1 MKYNKKNM
9 IFCNYKIKPKFVFDE
24 LEEHQRQFFLL
35 IHENSLHNFISDV
48 LACTYQPHFSAQEAG
63 FEP

>member
-1 MKYNKKNM
+1 LA
-9 IFCNYKIKPKFVFDE
+9 FYKIKPKFVFDE